1 MSERDGEIF
10 SPNVLIGDGN
20 DLSLVFDVETNAQA
34 RERCLE
40 GPLLVLYFYRAL
52 LKKGEFAKD
61 GYRLAA
67 EEQPIHVGYRLH
79 FPSKQAVKVDI
90 PQMETNQKYLVNE
103 VFQESFD
110 WGDAIEE
117 DEE

>member
-1 MSERDGEIF
+1 MFRRPHLFCTSTGRF
-10 SPNVLIGDGN
+10 S
-20 DLSLVFDVETNAQA
+20 
-34 RERCLE
+34 R
-40 GPLLVLYFYRAL
+40 
-52 LKKGEFAKD
+52 KEFAKD

-117 DEE
+117 DESSAS